1 MLTDEIWETVQ
12 PAMSISTGVDIPC
25 LSANSNPNPMISVL
39 LRALNWLL
47 IPKLYT

>member
-12 PAMSISTGVDIPC
+12 PAMSISTGVDRSC
-25 LSANSNPNPMISVL
+25 LSATNPNPTISVL
-39 LRALNWLL
+39 LRALDCL